1 MMILQNPSNTRA
13 CFCAARKKLL
23 VATFL
28 LVGFCLASTSC
39 LAQVADST
47 SNPFLGSVAAG
58 KATAEVMHVSLNQAV
73 QMGLENNLGLR
84 LQQQSQRAAEGQ
96 KLASVGSLLPDIT
109 AQAETGVHQID
120 LVAMGFKP
128 SIARAFGVNSFPM
141 LIRVDVTSA
150 QLNLSQQLFSLP
162 AIEAYRAEL
171 ANVRSARLSTGMA
184 RGTVVLTVGTAYLQV
199 LADSSQ
205 VDNAKALLQAD
216 LVLLHQVQDEQEAGT
231 ATHLDALRAQVQYQ
245 NQQEALLR
253 AENTLA
259 KDKIALKREIG
270 LMPEQPIQLTDVE
283 PYTELATLPLHDAMQ
298 IAYHRRKDYLS
309 LQEQVRSDEFQR
321 KAIRYER
328 LPSLSF
334 NSNYGVTGETH
345 GLYHGTFYAG
355 GSINFPIFHEAKQRG
370 EEDVANAQ
378 LSSALAQIAD
388 LRQQMEAQI
397 RDSML
402 DVHAAAQ
409 LVNVA
414 RSNVDLAAQTLDQ
427 ATQRFQAGVDDN
439 LPVVQAQ
446 ATLASAQN
454 QLVNSLYQY
463 NLAKLNLARNTGV
476 IESEY
481 QSYLGK

>member
-1 MMILQNPSNTRA
+1 MMILQNQHNAMMRVRA
-13 CFCAARKKLL
+13 GRKKLL
-23 VATFL
+23 SVTL
-28 LVGFCLASTSC
+28 LFAGLSLAAASG
-39 LAQVADST
+39 LAQTADST

-58 KATAEVMHVSLNQAV
+58 KATAEAVQVSLHQAV

-84 LQQQSQRAAEGQ
+84 LQEQSQRSAEGQ
-96 KLASVGSLLPDIT
+96 KLSAVGALLPDIT
-109 AQAETGVHQID
+109 AEAETGVQQIN
-120 LVAMGFKP
+120 LVALGFKP
-128 SIARAFGVNSFPM
+128 SIAAAFGANSFPT
-141 LIRVDVTSA
+141 LVRVDTTRA

-162 AIEAYRAEL
+162 AIEAYRAEQ
-171 ANVRSARLSTGMA
+171 ANVQAAQLSTGMA
-184 RGTVVLTVGTAYLQV
+184 RGTVVLTVGTTYLQV
-199 LADSSQ
+199 LADAAQ

-216 LVLLHQVQDEQEAGT
+216 AVLLNQVKDEREAGT
-231 ATHLDALRAQVQYQ
+231 ATHLDELRAHVQYQ
-245 NQQEALLR
+245 NQQETLLR
-253 AENTLA
+253 AENVLA
-259 KDKIALKREIG
+259 KDKIALNRQIG
-270 LMPEQPIQLTDVE
+270 LAPEQMVQLTDVA
-283 PYTELATLPLHDAMQ
+283 PYSELATLPLNDAMQ

-309 LQEQVRSDEFQR
+309 MQEQLRSAQFQHKAVRF
-321 KAIRYER
+321 ER

-334 NSNYGVTGETH
+334 SSNYGVTGETH

-355 GSINFPIFHEAKQRG
+355 AGLSFPIFQEGKQRG
-370 EEDVANAQ
+370 QEDVAQAKLRNV
-378 LSSALAQIAD
+378 LSQIAD

-402 DVHAAAQ
+402 DVHATEQ
-409 LVNVA
+409 LVKVA
-414 RSNVDLAAQTLDQ
+414 RSNVDLASQTLDQ

-446 ATLASAQN
+446 ATLASAQS